1 VDHSTAR
8 LHFGLNLNHEL
19 QSLGG
24 RGTFCA
30 DSIPGAMMKRFREC
44 VAAPIGLTMA
54 AWAFCA
60 ALAGC
65 SLPRTVMSAF
75 DSPLNVGA
83 PVQTSPGN
91 FTLTADDASAEVA
104 NAAALQQSVTTCQAL
119 GGMNRTV
126 DTSAYANNGRHF
138 FTVNF
143 QCQ

>member
-1 VDHSTAR
+1 MDHSTAR
-8 LHFGLNLNHEL
+8 FHLGLNLNDEL
-19 QSLGG
+19 QSLWG

-30 DSIPGAMMKRFREC
+30 VSIPGIMMKRFREC
-44 VAAPIGLTMA
+44 VAAPVGLTLA
-54 AWAFCA
+54 AWALCG

-91 FTLTADDASAEVA
+91 FTLTADDASADVA
-104 NAAALQQSVTTCQAL
+104 NAAALQQAVNTCEAL
-119 GGMNRTV
+119 GGRNRTV